1 MSAAIQARQHPAAWL
16 LLLPLLICFFAFV
29 HYGLAANIRVDYRW
43 ILAGVVAWHAIF
55 AVLAVLASS
64 KNSRSTRW
72 LPCIALLPAVTGL
85 LVFAGPVAGA
95 SAVLL
100 ALTAMGLGSLA
111 NRDAGASALT
121 TLIVGLACIAAV
133 VGWMLPLP
141 VHYRWVYLFL
151 AVAIIVVRRRTI
163 AALLHDAGGSL
174 RGLASSQPQWL
185 ILLIGATTIASL
197 GLWLPSLNYD
207 DNAVHLI
214 LPSQLLFDGYY
225 HLDVQTQSW
234 AVAPWAN
241 NVLHAVAMM
250 LAGGEARPVVALL
263 WLLLGI
269 AGAWRLARA
278 LDASPRVALAAAAV
292 FASQPLTGYFT
303 TTMQVDGAS
312 TAILLNF
319 AAMAVGAHRDK
330 LNAVVVGAICGLLL
344 ALKTSNLIY
353 MLPLLVWLV
362 TVQSA
367 GTRIRWSAVMLA
379 TLLLIGGSSYTYALL
394 VTGNPLFPFYNA
406 VFKSPYYPLENLRDL
421 KWMAGISW
429 RSLWGLTFQTE
440 RFGQFYPGAAGI
452 AMLALLPAALVDAAR
467 RPAPRWLLLWAFATG
482 ALVFYY
488 MQYLRYIFPA
498 LSVLAVLGVVAIA
511 RVADRRAFAIAVTAV
526 VLANAALMPTTSWI
540 ARANHWGQLLR
551 EGPGARGDIIRK
563 VIPERALLEHIMAR
577 HPEACVLMANPK
589 KPFVGAGHGHAI
601 SMHRRYDPELWRA
614 HNAAELDA
622 TGTAWKELLGRIGAS
637 HVILAPEASPV
648 LANVLGTKGYDSMS
662 TEGSLAAFESKS
674 LAGVACSE
682 TLGMARDQS
691 ARLLG
696 VRNGR
701 LMDFASR
708 VE

>member
-1 MSAAIQARQHPAAWL
+1 MSAAIQARTHPAAWL
-16 LLLPLLICFFAFV
+16 LLLPLLMCLFAFA
-29 HYGLAANIRVDYRW
+29 HYDLVTNILIDYRW
-43 ILAGVVAWHAIF
+43 MLAAIVAWHGLLA
-55 AVLAVLASS
+55 ALAVWAASRA
-64 KNSRSTRW
+64 SRSTRW
-72 LPCIALLPAVTGL
+72 LPCIAMLPAVAGL
-85 LVFAGPVAGA
+85 VVFAGPVAVA
-95 SAVLL
+95 TAVLL
-100 ALTAMGLGSLA
+100 ALAALGLGSLA
-111 NRDAGASALT
+111 NRDAGASAAT
-121 TLIVGLACIAAV
+121 SLIVGLACIAAV
-133 VGWMLPLP
+133 VGWLLPLP
-141 VHYRWVYLFL
+141 VHHRWVYLLL
-151 AVAIIVVRRRTI
+151 AVAMIVVRRRTI

-174 RGLASSQPQWL
+174 GGLASSQPQWL

-241 NVLHAVAMM
+241 NVLHGVATM
-250 LAGGEARPVVALL
+250 LAGGEVRPVVALL

-278 LDASPRVALAAAAV
+278 LDASPGTALAAAAV

-312 TAILLNF
+312 TAILLHL
-319 AAMAVGAHRDK
+319 AAMAAGPHRDK
-330 LNAVVVGAICGLLL
+330 LSAVVVGAICGLLL

-353 MLPLLVWLV
+353 LLPLLVWLAA
-362 TVQSA
+362 VQSA
-367 GTRIRWSAVMLA
+367 GTRVRWTAVMLA

-429 RSLWGLTFQTE
+429 RSLWDLTFQTE

-452 AMLALLPAALVDAAR
+452 AMLALLPALLVDAVR

-482 ALVFYY
+482 CLVFYY

-498 LSVLAVLGVVAIA
+498 LSALAVLGVVAMA
-511 RVADRRAFAIAVTAV
+511 RVADRRAFAIAVLAV

-540 ARANHWGQLLR
+540 ARANHWVQLLR
-551 EGPGARGDIIRK
+551 EGPSATNYIVRK
-563 VIPERALLEHIMAR
+563 VIPERALLQRAMAR
-577 HPEACVLMANPK
+577 HPDACVLIVNPRQ
-589 KPFVGAGHGHAI
+589 PFVGAGHGHAI

-614 HNAAELDA
+614 HDQANEDA
-622 TGTAWKELLGRIGAS
+622 TGNRWVALLARIGPSHLIVDSEKEKLLVHAMRQQGYRLLDHEGNQQTWTLGRAQVFGCTS
-637 HVILAPEASPV
+637 RLLP
-648 LANVLGTKGYDSMS
+648 
-662 TEGSLAAFESKS
+662 
-674 LAGVACSE
+674 
-682 TLGMARDQS
+682 ARDQS
-691 ARLLG
+691 ARLWDA
-696 VRNGR
+696 VGR
-701 LMDFASR
+701 
-708 VE
+708 